1 MTIKLALLK
10 SGEEVISDIDEMITD
25 KKTVVGYYFTNPCRA
40 ILTTPEILLIRI
52 LLINNQYQLNYYLGC
67 LLLMKKKIPVVADWV
82 ISIVE
87 PQPKLKELYT
97 KACENYEKENLKV
110 LVLVTQEMI
119 VTQVEEVQSELGG
132 PDCKLTEPFVY
143 DQENEVLS
151 PWLLNVTTQNTFM
164 ISSDKI
170 LTLVNPNSK
179 IVKKYES
186 VIEE

>member
-1 MTIKLALLK
+1 MDRIIKLIVLTNKQILV
-10 SGEEVISDIDEMITD
+10 SEIEEIGADI
-25 KKTVVGYYFTNPCRA
+25 G
-40 ILTTPEILLIRI
+40 
-52 LLINNQYQLNYYLGC
+52 Q
-67 LLLMKKKIPVVADWV
+67 
-82 ISIVE
+82 
-87 PQPKLKELYT
+87 
-97 KACENYEKENLKV
+97 
-110 LVLVTQEMI
+110 
-119 VTQVEEVQSELGG
+119 

-143 DQENEVLS
+143 DQENETLS